1 VSERL
6 DPSETRSED
15 GLAALGWTP
24 ELEAAFAA
32 HGAAGHA
39 PARVTVEHRGAFEVR
54 SAEAEGTAVVS
65 GRFRFDAGPAG
76 FPAVG
81 DWVAISGSPADDAAT
96 IHALLPRRTSFTRKV
111 AGLRS
116 DGQVVAANVD
126 VVFVAMSLDGDFN
139 LRRLERYVA
148 VAWSSGAEP
157 VVLLTKADRTTDVD
171 GMTLAVEAV
180 APGVAVYPVSALTG
194 DGLDRVRD
202 QLGSGRTAAIL
213 GSSGVGKSTLI
224 NVLAGSELL
233 ATSAVRADDDRG
245 RHTTTHRQLV
255 VLPGGACIVDTP
267 GMRELGMWEGDGL
280 DEAFADI
287 DELAAACRFR
297 DCRHEREP
305 ACAVTAAIATGALA
319 SDRLLARRKLER
331 EAAHIEGRRTAAER
345 VEAKRFARMVRN
357 VAADAMARKATP
369 YGRGR

>member
-1 VSERL
+1 VS
-6 DPSETRSED
+6 

-24 ELEAAFAA
+24 ELAAAFAPHA
-32 HGAAGHA
+32 ERGHE
-39 PARVTVEHRGAFEVR
+39 PARVTVEHRGAHEVR
-54 SAEAEGTAVVS
+54 TEAAEGTAVVS
-65 GRFRFDAGPAG
+65 GRFRFEAATDG

-116 DGQVVAANVD
+116 DGQVVAANID
-126 VVFVAMSLDGDFN
+126 VIFVAMALDGDFN
-139 LRRLERYVA
+139 VRRLERYVA

-157 VVLLTKADRTTDVD
+157 VVLLTKADRAADVE

-180 APGVAVYPVSALTG
+180 APGVPVHPVSALTG
-194 DGLDRVRD
+194 LGLESVAAR
-202 QLGSGRTAAIL
+202 LGPGRTAAIL

-224 NVLAGSELL
+224 NVLVGTDLL
-233 ATSAVRADDDRG
+233 ATAAVRADDDRG

-267 GMRELGMWEGDGL
+267 GMRELGMWEGGDGL

-287 DELAAACRFR
+287 DELAGSCRFR

-305 ACAVTAAIATGALA
+305 GCAVTAAIAAGDLP
-319 SDRLLARRKLER
+319 SDRLRARRKLER

-345 VEAKRFARMVRN
+345 VEAKRFARLVRN
-357 VAADAMARKATP
+357 VAADAMARKTAP
-369 YGRGR
+369 YGRER